1 MHLYID
7 WYKYTLW
14 LKILDLC
21 CTNISAFWQSGNM
34 YKIRVF
40 SSLSVCVY
48 QVCFPHCSIF
58 QFLVFKI
65 TYLLLICDQVSSFY
79 ILNLILKID
88 KRFQSLVTFIF
99 HLKLHKGLILWF
111 QRSIHEFTS
120 NICVAG
126 EWSPLA
132 LQKDAFDF
140 TVPSMYLHI
149 AKISFCNT

>member
-1 MHLYID
+1 MAIGKHVQNSRFFFPECVCL
-7 WYKYTLW
+7 
-14 LKILDLC
+14 
-21 CTNISAFWQSGNM
+21 SS
-34 YKIRVF
+34 VF
-40 SSLSVCVY
+40 SSLFD
-48 QVCFPHCSIF
+48 FPI
-58 QFLVFKI
+58 LGVKI

-88 KRFQSLVTFIF
+88 TRFQSLVTFII

-149 AKISFCNT
+149 GKISFCYT